1 MFAQPFW
8 TECAVS
14 ASCERHSAALLER
27 VDYEYGSRAGT
38 LQEQGHEEA
47 DDALAEDQGHLA
59 ESHGRIVDD
68 VQGGLEV
75 GGENT
80 KFGVEV
86 VGKAHG
92 HPRWHDEDLLVR
104 MGDEDGISRR

>member
-27 VDYEYGSRAGT
+27 VDYEYLSRAGE

-47 DDALAEDQGHLA
+47 DDALAEDQGRLT
-59 ESHGRIVDD
+59 ELHGRIVDD

-75 GGENT
+75 GGEHT

-86 VGKAHG
+86 LGEPHG
-92 HPRWHDEDLLVR
+92 HPCGDEQDVLVR
-104 MGDEDGISRR
+104 MVDE